1 MLKKATLAYVL
12 FLLSSLILIGFFL
25 NFGNREGYIVSDIKW
40 SIYGLAVLVNIIFII
55 VSVYRF
61 IQYKSTTKNEILLS
75 ILGITP
81 IILLLIYIKLYK
93 PSQRLDKAKS
103 EVKQLAV
110 NDELKNGDLIFQTS
124 LSGQS
129 KAIQLATKSKYS
141 HCGLIFKDGNDFYVF
156 EAVQPVKRT
165 QLDKWIARGK
175 DGKFVIKRLKN
186 ADKVLTPAILSKMK
200 QVGDNFNGKNYD
212 LTFEWSDD
220 KIYCSEL
227 IWKIYQ
233 RSTGLEIGKLEKLSD
248 FDLTNGAVKKK
259 MKERYGDK
267 IPTEEIVISP
277 AAIFDSELL
286 TTVKL
291 N

>member
-1 MLKKATLAYVL
+1 MKKG
-12 FLLSSLILIGFFL
+12 I
-25 NFGNREGYIVSDIKW
+25 
-40 SIYGLAVLVNIIFII
+40 IIF
-55 VSVYRF
+55 V
-61 IQYKSTTKNEILLS
+61 LLGLT
-75 ILGITP
+75 IFGG
-81 IILLLIYIKLYK
+81 LYAK
-93 PSQRLDKAKS
+93 RKFYDPKHRLDNAKT
-103 EVKQLAV
+103 EVKQLV
-110 NDELKNGDLIFQTS
+110 DNDEIKNGDLIFQTS

-141 HCGLIFKDGNDFYVF
+141 HCGLIYKDGNEFYVF

-165 QLDKWIARGK
+165 PLDKWIARGK
-175 DGKFVIKRLKN
+175 DGKYVIKRLKN
-186 ADKVLTPAILSKMK
+186 ADQVLTPATLTKMK
-200 QVGDNFNGKNYD
+200 QVGNKFNGKNYD

-233 RSTGLEIGKLEKLSD
+233 RATGIEIGKLEKLSD
-248 FDLTNGAVKKK
+248 FDLTNEAVKQK

-267 IPTEEIVISP
+267 IPTNEIVISP

-286 TTVKL
+286 TSVKA